1 MSRVVRPAAVRVSNI
16 ANPEGPAFLDRD
28 AYNVATWFSS
38 KGVTEADGDDLAAL
52 LRAEA
57 RLR

>member
-1 MSRVVRPAAVRVSNI
+1 MRLILYSMIVDVI
-16 ANPEGPAFLDRD
+16 ANPDGPAFLNRD

-38 KGVTEADGDDLAAL
+38 KGVTEADGDELAAL